1 MRSSRTTMAAAPS
14 IGATRACTYD
24 STPIASTRTRARL
37 IRLGRSDGHSRADV
51 RLDFEHMAIDRSVVE
66 KAAGLA
72 RIALTPDEVERFTG
86 QLSVVLTA
94 VERLKDVDTEKVS
107 PTASVLPVSNVMR
120 EDEIRPGLSR
130 EEALANAPKGGR
142 DGEFFRVQ
150 QVLEERP

>member
-1 MRSSRTTMAAAPS
+1 
-14 IGATRACTYD
+14 
-24 STPIASTRTRARL
+24 
-37 IRLGRSDGHSRADV
+37 
-51 RLDFEHMAIDRSVVE
+51 MAIDRSVVE
-66 KAAGLA
+66 KAARLA
-72 RIALTPDEVERFTG
+72 RIGLTPEEVERFTG
-86 QLSVVLTA
+86 QLSVVLQA

-120 EDEIRPGLSR
+120 ADEIRPGLAR

>member
-1 MRSSRTTMAAAPS
+1 
-14 IGATRACTYD
+14 
-24 STPIASTRTRARL
+24 
-37 IRLGRSDGHSRADV
+37 
-51 RLDFEHMAIDRSVVE
+51 MAIDKSVVE
-66 KAAGLA
+66 RAAGLA

-94 VERLKDVDTEKVS
+94 VARLADVDTEKVS

-130 EEALANAPKGGR
+130 DEALANAPKGGR

>member
-1 MRSSRTTMAAAPS
+1 
-14 IGATRACTYD
+14 
-24 STPIASTRTRARL
+24 
-37 IRLGRSDGHSRADV
+37 
-51 RLDFEHMAIDRSVVE
+51 MAIDRSVVE

-86 QLSVVLTA
+86 QLSVVPAA
-94 VERLKDVDTEKVS
+94 VEKQAEVDTEKGS

-130 EEALANAPKGGR
+130 DEALANAPKGGR

>member
-1 MRSSRTTMAAAPS
+1 MRETAAEVAKLQDFIDRS
-14 IGATRACTYD
+14 LA
-24 STPIASTRTRARL
+24 RTRPHTSASQREGPNAP
-37 IRLGRSDGHSRADV
+37 RV
-51 RLDFEHMAIDRSVVE
+51 RLDFTHMAIDRSVVE

-86 QLSVVLTA
+86 QLSVVLQA
-94 VERLKDVDTEKVS
+94 VARLSEVDTERVS

-130 EEALANAPKGGR
+130 DDALANAPKGGR